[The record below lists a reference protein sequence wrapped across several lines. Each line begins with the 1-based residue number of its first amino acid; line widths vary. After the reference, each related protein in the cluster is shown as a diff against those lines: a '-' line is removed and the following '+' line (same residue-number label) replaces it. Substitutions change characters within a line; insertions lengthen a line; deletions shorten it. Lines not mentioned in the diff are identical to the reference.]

1 MYVLGIC
8 DSSAILNVFWIIKLV
23 IMIISVCV
31 PIILMVML
39 MIDFMKAIQVGDQ
52 DLLKKARDIA
62 VKRSIA
68 CVLIFLVPTF
78 VNVLTKVTSG
88 NSDYHVCY
96 EGATLD
102 YISQRKSEEKEA
114 QRLSLEALKEANKK
128 KTEEYNDEDNS
139 LLLGALSTNVGN
151 KMVQV
156 AINELGNENGVKYKK
171 WKNVSLSAD
180 WCDIFLAWVA
190 NEVGVLNVNYPNVLG
205 TGNIKRW
212 FESKDRYK
220 KKNSYT
226 PKPGDIVF
234 FQFDDD
240 ESVDHVGMVEYVD
253 KNGKIH
259 TIEGNTINNK
269 VERKVRSLSQI
280 FGFGIV

>member
-156 AINELGNENGVKYKK
+156 AINEFMNE
-171 WKNVSLSAD
+171 L
-180 WCDIFLAWVA
+180 
-190 NEVGVLNVNYPNVLG
+190 
-205 TGNIKRW
+205 
-212 FESKDRYK
+212 
-220 KKNSYT
+220 
-226 PKPGDIVF
+226 
-234 FQFDDD
+234 
-240 ESVDHVGMVEYVD
+240 D
-253 KNGKIH
+253 KNGDGEIDFD
-259 TIEGNTINNK
+259 EFFAWFRRLDN
-269 VERKVRSLSQI
+269 
-280 FGFGIV
+280 